1 MSDTTNGRLAGRVAL
16 ITGASRGIGAAVA
29 KRFAAEGAQVILT
42 ARTVGGLEE
51 VDDQIRKA
59 GHGNATLV
67 PLDLAKGAEID
78 KLGPAIL
85 ERFGKL
91 DILVGNAGQLGV
103 LSPLGHID
111 PPVWERVFAVNVAAN
126 WRLIRICEPLLKL
139 SPAGRG
145 IFVTST
151 VAQGTHPYWGAYA
164 ASKAALESMVRTWAG
179 ELGQTNIRANLLNP
193 GRTRTRMRAE
203 AFPGEDPLSVK
214 PPEDVAAA
222 MVMMASAEET
232 RQGEV
237 VGV

>member
-1 MSDTTNGRLAGRVAL
+1 MTDLPNGCLAGRVAL

-42 ARTVGGLEE
+42 ARTVGGLED

-139 SPAGRG
+139 SPAGRA

-151 VAQGTHPYWGAYA
+151 VAQGQHPYWGAYA

-214 PPEDVAAA
+214 PPEDVAAV
-222 MVMMASAEET
+222 MVPMASAEEI

>member
-1 MSDTTNGRLAGRVAL
+1 MYAPHNRIAL
-16 ITGASRGIGAAVA
+16 VTGASRGIGAAVA

-42 ARTVGGLEE
+42 ARTVGGLED

-139 SPAGRG
+139 SPAGRA

-151 VAQGTHPYWGAYA
+151 VAQGQHPYWGAYA

-214 PPEDVAAA
+214 PPEDVAAV
-222 MVMMASAEET
+222 MVPMASAEEI